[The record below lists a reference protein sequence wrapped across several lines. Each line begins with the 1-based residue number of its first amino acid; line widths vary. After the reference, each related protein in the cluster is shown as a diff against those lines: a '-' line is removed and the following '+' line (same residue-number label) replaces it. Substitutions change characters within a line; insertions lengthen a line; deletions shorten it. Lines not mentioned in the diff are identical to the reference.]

1 MKTGEKAI
9 DFQADISLKPYNTMG
24 VEARARFFLPVTSR
38 EGLADALAGIHPEQ
52 RLLVLGG
59 GSNVLFTRDFDGLV
73 LKNQIE
79 GCDVLGEDRQHA
91 RIRVG
96 SGEDWHGFVC
106 WCLKQG
112 YYGLENLALIP
123 GTVGAAPV
131 QNIGAYGVEV
141 GAHVEAVE
149 AVDLQSG
156 TCRRFEAEACRF
168 AYRYSIFKGPCRG
181 RFFITAVI
189 FRLSKT
195 PCLATSYADVRQA
208 LAKRSA
214 GVTAQELS
222 DIICDIRRRKLPD
235 PQELPNAGSF
245 FKNPLVSRRR
255 YQDLAARFPGLP
267 SYPVDDTTVKIAA
280 GWMIDHCGWKGRRR
294 GRCGVYAKQALVLV
308 NYGGATGRDIL
319 DLAEAVQDAVEAVF
333 GIRLQPEP
341 LIL

>member
-1 MKTGEKAI
+1 MVLQEN
-9 DFQADISLKPYNTMG
+9 ISLKPYNTMG
-24 VEARARFFLPVTSR
+24 VEARARLFLLVTSR
-38 EGLADALAGIHPEQ
+38 ELLAAALAGIHPEQ
-52 RLLVLGG
+52 HLLVLGG

-79 GCDVLGEDRQHA
+79 GCEVLGEDRSYA
-91 RIRVG
+91 RIRAG
-96 SGEDWHGFVC
+96 SGEDWHGFVG
-106 WCLKQG
+106 WCLQHG
-112 YYGLENLALIP
+112 YYGLENLSLIP

-141 GAHVEAVE
+141 GAHIEAVE
-149 AVDLQSG
+149 AVDLKHG
-156 TCRRFEAEACRF
+156 RCRRFEAETCEF
-168 AYRYSIFKGPCRG
+168 AYRDSIFKGPCRN

-195 PCLATSYADVRQA
+195 PHLATAYADVRQA
-208 LAKRSA
+208 LAKRPS

-222 DIICDIRRRKLPD
+222 DIVCEIRRRKLPD

-245 FKNPLVSRRR
+245 FKNPLVSRKR
-255 YQDLAARFPGLP
+255 YQDLAERFPGLP
-267 SYPVDDTTVKIAA
+267 SYPVDDQTVKIAA
-280 GWMIDHCGWKGRRR
+280 GWMIDRCGWKGRRR
-294 GRCGVYAKQALVLV
+294 GLCGVYAKQALVLV

-333 GIRLQPEP
+333 GIRLQAEP